1 MDLLMMFD
9 VMMLCLG
16 VYMTVAAFV
25 MKKSG
30 RIRAVIL
37 TEQEIAVCRDKNG
50 FIAYMYW
57 RSRGRRCADS
67 GGGIRVYKRSVFSC
81 EAVGHGKN
89 GVCPGGISVVLVW
102 DECGEGAFP
111 QKVTDMSFRS
121 SIFHMAVT

>member
-57 RSRGRRCADS
+57 R
-67 GGGIRVYKRSVFSC
+67 
-81 EAVGHGKN
+81 EAVAV
-89 GVCPGGISVVLVW
+89 GVLILAGASGFINDLFFHARPW
-102 DECGEGAFP
+102 DMVKMASALAAFLWFWCG
-111 QKVTDMSFRS
+111 MSAARERFLKK
-121 SIFHMAVT
+121 